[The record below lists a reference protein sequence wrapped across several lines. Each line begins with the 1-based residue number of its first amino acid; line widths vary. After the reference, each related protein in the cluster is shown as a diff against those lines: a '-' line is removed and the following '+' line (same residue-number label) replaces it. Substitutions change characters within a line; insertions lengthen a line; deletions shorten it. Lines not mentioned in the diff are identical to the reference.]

1 MSNSTSSIVIS
12 GGASGIGLACAH
24 KFASEGATVHLLDMN
39 PNLGEALDALP
50 GNGHT
55 AARVDVTDSAQVEAE
70 IAKIAGLSPIT
81 GLVVSAGIISQTPLL
96 EISAADFTKVL
107 AVNVVGVQNVMAP
120 IARNMVANSVAG
132 SMVVLASIAA
142 FNGGG
147 FMGRGAYSASK
158 AALLGL
164 VRSYARELAPHNIRI
179 NTVAPGAT
187 ETPMTE
193 SLSAEARTKILAQT
207 LGNRFLESEEVVSV
221 IDYLIGS
228 ESSALN
234 GQTLHA
240 NGGSYFG

>member
-1 MSNSTSSIVIS
+1 MSNSTRSIVIS

-24 KFASEGATVHLLDMN
+24 KFASEGATVHLLDLN
-39 PNLGEALDALP
+39 PELGEALAALP
-50 GNGHT
+50 GKGHT
-55 AARVDVTDSAQVEAE
+55 AARVNVTDAEQVELE
-70 IAKIAGLSPIT
+70 IAKIAEISPIT

-96 EISAADFTKVL
+96 EISAADFSKVL

-120 IARNMVANSVAG
+120 IARNMVANSVSG

-147 FMGRGAYSASK
+147 FMGRGAYSTSK

-221 IDYLIGS
+221 IDYLISS

>member
-1 MSNSTSSIVIS
+1 
-12 GGASGIGLACAH
+12 
-24 KFASEGATVHLLDMN
+24 
-39 PNLGEALDALP
+39 
-50 GNGHT
+50 
-55 AARVDVTDSAQVEAE
+55 
-70 IAKIAGLSPIT
+70 
-81 GLVVSAGIISQTPLL
+81 
-96 EISAADFTKVL
+96 
-107 AVNVVGVQNVMAP
+107 
-120 IARNMVANSVAG
+120 
-132 SMVVLASIAA
+132 VLASIAA

-164 VRSYARELAPHNIRI
+164 VRSYARELATHKIRV

-221 IDYLIGS
+221 IDYLLS
-228 ESSALN
+228 EQSTALN
-234 GQTLHA
+234 GQVLHA

>member
-1 MSNSTSSIVIS
+1 
-12 GGASGIGLACAH
+12 
-24 KFASEGATVHLLDMN
+24 
-39 PNLGEALDALP
+39 
-50 GNGHT
+50 
-55 AARVDVTDSAQVEAE
+55 VTDAEQVELE
-70 IAKIAGLSPIT
+70 IAKIAEISPIT

-96 EISAADFTKVL
+96 EISAADFSKVL

-120 IARNMVANSVAG
+120 IARNMVANSVSG

-147 FMGRGAYSASK
+147 FMGRGAYSTSK

-221 IDYLIGS
+221 IDYLISS